1 MAKGKERKAYMPS
14 ITARD
19 MKTMYV
25 NKYYNLWMNMF
36 EWNGLT
42 REEQTYIMKKLWSE
56 GTIAA
61 FRIPLLNGELG
72 YAPYAEF
79 GWNMYD
85 FPEEVTLINE
95 RGVPY
100 IPMNVQTVDED
111 VVLGWAQYNK
121 KPVRMIVDYYID
133 RMVQVDMV
141 INTNIELHK
150 MPFLIACAPEDADKL
165 KDIVQRILNNEL
177 VVYADADQVNLIKSL
192 ATQPQYVID
201 KLHAY
206 RIQLENELLTYLGFD
221 NSGNSEKATTM
232 LLDEI
237 NANNVMINV
246 GGDQF
251 ESCLG
256 DWCKR
261 IGEVFGKTISCK
273 LKAEKAEES
282 LESRNRSDA
291 EAESGFVRQGERTNE
306 ND

>member
-1 MAKGKERKAYMPS
+1 MGKERIVKKNYPKITELS
-14 ITARD
+14 I
-19 MKTMYV
+19 KTMYV

-36 EWNGLT
+36 EWTGLT
-42 REEQTYIMKKLWSE
+42 REEQTYIMKKLWSD

-72 YAPYAEF
+72 FAPYAEF

-85 FPEEVTLINE
+85 YPEEVTLINE

-121 KPVRMIVDYYID
+121 KPIRMIVDYYID

-150 MPFLIACAPEDADKL
+150 LPYLIGVDEANKTKIADV
-165 KDIVQRILNNEL
+165 INRILNNEI
-177 VVYADADQVNLIKSL
+177 VVYADLEDVNLIKQL
-192 ATQPQYVID
+192 ATQPQYIID

-237 NANNVMINV
+237 NANNVMINMS
-246 GGDQF
+246 GDQF
-251 ESCLG
+251 EACIG

-261 IGEVFGKTISCK
+261 IKEVFGKDISCK
-273 LKAEKAEES
+273 LKASKAEES
-282 LESRNRSDA
+282 LESRNRSNA
-291 EAESGFVRQGERTNE
+291 EIESGFVRQGERDHE
-306 ND
+306 